1 MKNISILNNLSENR
15 LTSKQKQR
23 LGKWMFAIFRTFFII
38 GMAYVLLFP
47 LLVMVTRA
55 IRPYTDMYNPSIVWI
70 PSRLTL
76 ENFKYALTALGG
88 APAVFKT
95 LRIVLI
101 STILSMFTC
110 SMAGYGLGR
119 FRIKTSGLFVI
130 LAALTIMV
138 PVQTY
143 VIPLFFNFR
152 FFDFFGIGSLVWL
165 FTGEKLSVNLTTSE
179 FVYYIMSILG
189 VSTRN
194 GIFILLF
201 MLNYKGIPGELEMAA
216 RVDGAGEWRTY
227 FQIMLPNALPSFVV
241 TFVMS
246 MVWLWNDSFFPS
258 IVYRQDFF
266 LSKRMLEIRVLATKA
281 MGLGSYATNL
291 SETGVMFAA
300 CIMFV
305 LPLLV
310 MYMLSQKGFIQSAER
325 SGITG

>member
-70 PSRLTL
+70 PSKLTL

-110 SMAGYGLGR
+110 SMAGYG

-152 FFDFFGIGSLVWL
+152 FFDFFGIGSLVGL

>member
-1 MKNISILNNLSENR
+1 MKMHISKR
-15 LTSKQKQR
+15 QKQKI
-23 LGKWMFAIFRTFFII
+23 GKFAFAVFRTAFLI

-47 LLVMVTRA
+47 LIVMFTRA

-70 PSRLTL
+70 PSAITF
-76 ENFKYALTALGG
+76 ENFKHALTALGDWSSIFG
-88 APAVFKT
+88 T

-101 STILSMFTC
+101 STVLSMFTC
-110 SMAGYGLGR
+110 SMAGYGLAR
-119 FRIKTSGLFVI
+119 FKIKLSGVFVI
-130 LAALTIMV
+130 LAAVTVMV
-138 PVQTY
+138 PIQTY
-143 VIPLFFNFR
+143 VIPLFFKFR
-152 FFDFFGIGSLVWL
+152 FFDYFGMGSLIGL
-165 FTGEKLSVNLTTSE
+165 FTGETLSVNLTTSE
-179 FVYYIMSILG
+179 FIYYILSILG

-201 MLNYKGIPGELEMAA
+201 MLNYKGIPSELEMAA
-216 RVDGAGEWRTY
+216 RVDGAGEFRTY

-266 LSKRMLEIRVLATKA
+266 LSKRMSDLRVLATEA
-281 MGLGSYATNL
+281 MGLSNYATNL

-300 CIMFV
+300 CLIFI
-305 LPLLV
+305 LPLLI
-310 MYMLSQKGFIQSAER
+310 MYMFVQRFFIQSAER